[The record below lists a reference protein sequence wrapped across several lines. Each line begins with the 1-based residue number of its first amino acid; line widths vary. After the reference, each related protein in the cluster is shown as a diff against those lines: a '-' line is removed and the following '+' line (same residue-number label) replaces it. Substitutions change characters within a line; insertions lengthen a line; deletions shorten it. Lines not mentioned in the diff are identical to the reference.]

1 MKCPKRGRQPRHH
14 TTPAFTRERA
24 RRANSC
30 APALDEKEE
39 PCGPRWRVLLCAKG
53 GSGRSRGR
61 GSAAGVAQTSSAF
74 QGAKQD
80 RFIRAVEEL
89 SGRRVIAFMSDTNV
103 GPDVEIELFVLARPG
118 EADAG

>member
-1 MKCPKRGRQPRHH
+1 MRERRQRQKPWEGVQPR
-14 TTPAFTRERA
+14 AY
-24 RRANSC
+24 
-30 APALDEKEE
+30 
-39 PCGPRWRVLLCAKG
+39 
-53 GSGRSRGR
+53 
-61 GSAAGVAQTSSAF
+61 AQTRSAF

-80 RFIRAVEEL
+80 RFIRAVEEF